1 MWRILTYDMLVNIM
15 NYCWMAILL
24 MKKNKTITRRP
35 RKGQNENSRCKQGKF
50 KFVKEVIS
58 I

>member
-1 MWRILTYDMLVNIM
+1 
-15 NYCWMAILL
+15 MAILL

-50 KFVKEVIS
+50 KFVKEEIP